1 MNKSKYFWN
10 FIKNIIY
17 SIFPFINLINTNKQ
31 IDSKIYE
38 AEKINYKITKESE
51 NNELLEELKK
61 LNNKELKRKDSI
73 ENKGKSILL
82 IITLSGTLLIG
93 TINILYQQCHLNVL
107 FIILIIGIF
116 YLIISVLTVLPIVKT
131 IRFNDLYLEDLYDIT
146 ECQKNNN
153 NIIKLNLDKI
163 NDDEK
168 INEIFKNI
176 KINQLYLLKQSNN
189 LSSTVSTIK
198 ISFILI
204 FIFLLLTAINVFLPE
219 LLPNIPPHF

>member
-1 MNKSKYFWN
+1 MNECKCFWN
-10 FIKNIIY
+10 FIKNIFY

-31 IDSKIYE
+31 IDSKIKKV
-38 AEKINYKITKESE
+38 EKINYKITKECE
-51 NNELLEELKK
+51 TNDLFDELKK

-93 TINILYQQCHLNVL
+93 TINILYQQYHLNVL

-131 IRFNDLYLEDLYDIT
+131 IRFNDLYLDDLYKIT
-146 ECQKNNN
+146 ECTDNS
-153 NIIKLNLDKI
+153 NIIKLNLDKK
-163 NDDEK
+163 DVDEK

-204 FIFLLLTAINVFLPE
+204 FIFLLLTAINVFVPG

>member
-1 MNKSKYFWN
+1 MNKYECIKD
-10 FIKNIIY
+10 FIKNMIY
-17 SIFPFINLINTNKQ
+17 SIFPFINLINTNRQ
-31 IDSKIYE
+31 IDSKIQE
-38 AEKINYKITKESE
+38 VEKINYKITKESE
-51 NNELLEELKK
+51 NNELFKELKK
-61 LNNKELKRKDSI
+61 LNDKDLKRKDSI

-93 TINILYQQCHLNVL
+93 TINILYQECHLNVL

-131 IRFNDLYLEDLYDIT
+131 IRFNDLYLDDLYSMT
-146 ECQKNNN
+146 ECKDNSNT
-153 NIIKLNLDKI
+153 IKLNLDKKDI
-163 NDDEK
+163 DEK

-189 LSSTVSTIK
+189 LSSTVSTIN

-204 FIFLLLTAINVFLPE
+204 FIFLLLTAITVFVPG
-219 LLPNIPPHF
+219 LLPNIPSHF